1 VKQTVTI
8 LDTETGLPVDAE
20 LDPDVTVDD
29 LLATQREW
37 RPYAIKAATAL
48 ARQGSTELIPQ
59 HLHWDWTS
67 KASQLDLLANSFTGL
82 RVNGSIQGIMKLQLV
97 GDFCRAR
104 LPEQKGQSLAYLDY
118 LESAPW
124 NLKPLMD
131 ALGQSTKFSGIGSR
145 LIRRAVEISQEEGFS
160 GRLGLHSL
168 PLTESFYRDVCRMT
182 PVGRDPSK
190 QNLLWFEFTKTQ
202 ANDFLAGV
210 RS

>member
-1 VKQTVTI
+1 MKQIVTV
-8 LDTETGLPVDAE
+8 LETETGSLVEGE
-20 LDPDVTVDD
+20 LDSAVTVDD

-48 ARQGSTELIPQ
+48 ARQGSMELIPQ

-67 KASQLDLLANSFTGL
+67 KAPQLDLLANSFVGL
-82 RVNGSIQGIMKLQLV
+82 RIAGSLQGIMKLQLV

-104 LPEQKGQSLAYLDY
+104 LPEQKGQSLVYLDY

-131 ALGQSTKFSGIGSR
+131 ALGQQTRYGGIGSR
-145 LIRRAVEISQEEGFS
+145 LVRQAVEVSVDEGFG

-168 PLTESFYRDVCRMT
+168 PLTESFYRNVCGMT
-182 PVGRDPSK
+182 AVGRDPSK
-190 QNLLWFEFTKTQ
+190 QNLLWCEFTKQQ

-210 RS
+210 KS

>member
-1 VKQTVTI
+1 VKRIVTV
-8 LDTETGLPVDAE
+8 LETETGSLIEAE
-20 LDPDVTVDD
+20 LDAEVTVDD

-48 ARQGSTELIPQ
+48 ARQGSMELIPQ

-67 KASQLDLLANSFTGL
+67 KASQLDLLANSFIGL
-82 RVNGSIQGIMKLQLV
+82 RVGASLQGIMKLQLV

-104 LPEQKGQSLAYLDY
+104 LPEQKGQSLIYLDY

-131 ALGQSTKFSGIGSR
+131 ALGQQTRFNGIGSR
-145 LIRRAVEISQEEGFS
+145 LVRHAVEISLEEGFG

-168 PLTESFYRDVCRMT
+168 PLTEMFYRDVCGMT

-190 QNLLWFEFTKTQ
+190 QNLLWCEFTKEQ
-202 ANDFLAGV
+202 ANNFLAGA